1 MGKRSANEKQWP
13 KCSINSTPYTFWN
26 ACSIQKYQWKN
37 FYTVWNIST
46 APFLSLSLSRLYRVQ
61 KTYPYRIRSIRF
73 DFIYR
78 FKLLF
83 EQKKMENFSLVFC
96 VHFFFNSVY
105 NTNVFAPQLSLF
117 FVSFWNAFSGLYYL
131 AIKLIHFHNFNEM
144 VYKWLKACIFTWKTL
159 AQRNGSMK
167 TRK

>member
-1 MGKRSANEKQWP
+1 MTKMFDKFNALHILKRMFDSKIPMENILHCVKYF
-13 KCSINSTPYTFWN
+13 NST
-26 ACSIQKYQWKN
+26 I
-37 FYTVWNIST
+37 
-46 APFLSLSLSRLYRVQ
+46 SLSLSRLYRVQ